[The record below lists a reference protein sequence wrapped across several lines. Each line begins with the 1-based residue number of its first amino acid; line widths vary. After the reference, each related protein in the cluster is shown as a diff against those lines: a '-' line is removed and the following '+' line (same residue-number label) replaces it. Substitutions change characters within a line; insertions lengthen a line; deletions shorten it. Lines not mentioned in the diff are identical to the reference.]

1 MPERRSQLSHVR
13 TEGGI
18 LPIDILNRILKLD
31 RELPG
36 LRPED
41 YGLAPSEKINEAINR
56 SWQRMV
62 SLWNRFSLTR
72 KDIGE
77 GETGTTQT
85 RQHFLLPLFDELG
98 YGRLQ
103 PATARQRSVK
113 DLDRND
119 VSYAIS
125 HMWNASPI
133 HLIGCNMRLDVRQ
146 RGAIGAAQA
155 SPHSLVQEFLN
166 RSDSHLWGFVSNGL
180 VLRILRDCASLSR
193 QAYIEFDLEAIF
205 ADSSFSDFALLWLLC
220 HQSRVETRPVEEGQE
235 PSPEGCLLETWTQ
248 EARESALE
256 ALDNLRNNVETAI
269 AILGQGFLE
278 AGNAALQERLHA
290 GALPLQ
296 DYFHQLLR
304 LVYRLIFCFV
314 AEDRGLIHAP
324 GTPEDV
330 RNRYQK
336 YYSMQRLRNLA
347 RRMSGT
353 GHADLYEGLKLT
365 MRMFGSKEGCAGLGI
380 SPMGGFLWSPGAVPD
395 LMDARLSNDCL
406 LEAVRAL
413 AFISAPGISGSS
425 RMRPVDY
432 RHLGAR
438 ELGSVYESLLEL
450 HPELSGK
457 GFTICDAAGNERKKT
472 GAYYTPAQ
480 LITSLLETAL
490 DPVIARACRSE
501 NPEDELLRLKILD
514 PACGSGHFL
523 LDAARRVAERLAAQR
538 SGDADPSPAAVQ
550 EALRDVVSRCI
561 YGVDINPMSVELCKL
576 SLWMEAME
584 AGKPLSFLDHHI
596 VCANSLLGTTPELV
610 RKGLPDEAFAAL
622 DGDDKAAVSALK
634 KRNRAELSLLRQED
648 NLFAEE
654 YGAAVQAIH
663 ALASAKDFDAM
674 PSDTLEQVE
683 AKEDAFKKYKSSDEY
698 RKKKKLCD
706 MWCAAFVAPKLSD
719 GSPENTAGITQNE
732 IRRFCTGKELPEEL
746 DALIEKAAEDYQFLH
761 WHIAFPE
768 VMAKGGFDVVL
779 GNPPWEKIK
788 IQEKEWFAARVPAI
802 ANALN
807 AAERKRMIAGL
818 QKSDPAL
825 YQAFK
830 DVLRVSAGA
839 SHFIRNSGRYPLCGC
854 GDINMYAVFAENMRN
869 AVNERGRVGCIVPS
883 GIATDDTT
891 KRFFQNMV
899 EKKSLISLFDFEN
912 KGIFP
917 GVHSSYKF
925 SLLTAGNS
933 KVPLADEAEFVF
945 FAHSTEDL
953 KDPQKRFSLSPADIA
968 QMNPNTQTC
977 PIFRSRKDAELT
989 KAAYRRVPV
998 LRQEEKKDAEGKM
1011 LRPERNP
1018 WSIRFG
1024 TLFHMSNDSSLFRT
1038 YGHLAEAGGVLRGN
1052 RFFVEKDVCLQTDTG
1067 PLEVSAGTWLPL
1079 YEAKMVHHYNH
1090 RWATFDGEDVRNV
1103 ELDELTNPEYVVQP
1117 RYWVHENQV
1126 QSQLDTM
1133 GWKHDWLMG
1142 WRKICRATDER
1153 TVVGGIFPSFAV
1165 GDSLPLWLSAN
1176 ADATYLPSI
1185 VSSFVS
1191 DYFAR
1196 FKIGGINFNFFI
1208 AQQLAV
1214 LPPETFSRSLPW
1226 LGTPT
1231 IADFIRPRV
1240 LELTYTAWDMKP
1252 FAEELGYDGE
1262 PFIWDEERR
1271 FTLRCELDALFFH
1284 LYLPSNPDG
1293 SWKQAEGET
1302 TEELASL
1309 KEAFPTP
1316 RSAVDYIMET
1326 FPIRKKKDTAAFG
1339 SYRTKDEILR
1349 VYDAMQ
1355 EAAMAK

>member
-1 MPERRSQLSHVR
+1 
-13 TEGGI
+13 
-18 LPIDILNRILKLD
+18 
-31 RELPG
+31 
-36 LRPED
+36 
-41 YGLAPSEKINEAINR
+41 
-56 SWQRMV
+56 
-62 SLWNRFSLTR
+62 
-72 KDIGE
+72 
-77 GETGTTQT
+77 
-85 RQHFLLPLFDELG
+85 
-98 YGRLQ
+98 
-103 PATARQRSVK
+103 
-113 DLDRND
+113 
-119 VSYAIS
+119 
-125 HMWNASPI
+125 
-133 HLIGCNMRLDVRQ
+133 
-146 RGAIGAAQA
+146 
-155 SPHSLVQEFLN
+155 
-166 RSDSHLWGFVSNGL
+166 
-180 VLRILRDCASLSR
+180 
-193 QAYIEFDLEAIF
+193 
-205 ADSSFSDFALLWLLC
+205 
-220 HQSRVETRPVEEGQE
+220 
-235 PSPEGCLLETWTQ
+235 
-248 EARESALE
+248 
-256 ALDNLRNNVETAI
+256 
-269 AILGQGFLE
+269 
-278 AGNAALQERLHA
+278 
-290 GALPLQ
+290 LQ

-314 AEDRGLIHAP
+314 AEDRRLIHAP

-330 RNRYQK
+330 QNRYQK

-347 RRMSGT
+347 RRMPGT

-406 LEAVRAL
+406 LGAVRAL
-413 AFISAPGISGSS
+413 AFISAPGTSGSS

-450 HPELSGK
+450 HPEFSGK
-457 GFTICDAAGNERKKT
+457 DFTICDAAGNERKKT

-501 NPEDELLRLKILD
+501 NPEGGLLSLKILD

-561 YGVDINPMSVELCKL
+561 YGVDINPMSVELCKI

-634 KRNRAELSLLRQED
+634 KRDRTELSLLRQED

-654 YGAAVQAIH
+654 YRAAVQAIH
-663 ALASAKDFDAM
+663 ALAAAKDFDAM

-683 AKEDAFKKYKSSDEY
+683 AKEAAFKQYKSSDEY

-706 MWCAAFVAPKLSD
+706 MWCAAFVTPKRG
-719 GSPENTAGITQNE
+719 GSPGNTVGITQNE

-746 DALIEKAAEDYQFLH
+746 DALTEKAAGDYQFLH

-768 VMAKGGFDVVL
+768 VMAKGGFDVIL
-779 GNPPWEKIK
+779 GNPPWERIK

-818 QKSDPAL
+818 NKSDPAL
-825 YQAFK
+825 YQAFT
-830 DVLRVSAGA
+830 DALRVSAGA

-854 GDINMYAVFAENMRN
+854 GDINMYAVFAENMRG
-869 AVNERGRVGCIVPS
+869 AVNAHGRVGCIVPS

-899 EKKSLISLFDFEN
+899 ETKSLLSLFDFEN

-925 SLLTAGNS
+925 SLLTTGGGLA
-933 KVPLADEAEFVF
+933 PLADAAEFVF
-945 FAHSTEDL
+945 FAHGTEEV
-953 KDPQKRFSLSPADIA
+953 KDPEKRFPLSLANIA
-968 QMNPNTQTC
+968 QMNPNTLTC

-998 LRQEEKKDAEGKM
+998 LIREEKKDAAGKV
-1011 LRPERNP
+1011 LSPERNL
-1018 WSIRFG
+1018 WGIRFNRM
-1024 TLFHMSNDSSLFRT
+1024 FDMSNDSSLFRT
-1038 YGHLAEAGGVLRGN
+1038 YAQLAEAGGELKGN
-1052 RFFVEKDVCLQTDTG
+1052 RFFVEKDVCLQTEIG
-1067 PLEVSAGTWLPL
+1067 PLEVAEGEWLPL
-1079 YEAKMVHHYNH
+1079 YEAKMVHHYSH
-1090 RWATFDGEDVRNV
+1090 RWATYDGEDVRDVQPN
-1103 ELDELTNPEYVVQP
+1103 ELADPEFTVQP
-1117 RYWVHENQV
+1117 RYWVHEGDV
-1126 QSQLDTM
+1126 QNRLDSM
-1133 GWKHDWLMG
+1133 SWKHGWLMG
-1142 WRKICRATDER
+1142 WRDICRSTDER
-1153 TVVGGIFPSFAV
+1153 TVIGAIIPAVAVGNNLPVWVSTSSIAGFLPVITSSFAC
-1165 GDSLPLWLSAN
+1165 D
-1176 ADATYLPSI
+1176 
-1185 VSSFVS
+1185 F
-1191 DYFAR
+1191 FAR
-1196 FKIGGINFNFFI
+1196 FKVGGTHLNFFI

-1214 LPPETFSRSLPW
+1214 LPPETFSQSLSW

-1231 IADFIRPRV
+1231 IADYIRPRV

-1262 PFIWDEERR
+1262 PFPWDEARR
-1271 FTLRCELDALFFH
+1271 FVLRCELDALFFH

-1293 SWKQAEGET
+1293 SWKQAEGESAG
-1302 TEELASL
+1302 EFAAL

-1316 RSAVDYIMET
+1316 HDAVDYIMET

-1355 EAAMAK
+1355 AAMAHGMGKTS